1 MIRVACGGERFAQH
15 IRIKGMAHVNE
26 IIAGGSYLV
35 ATCTQC
41 ETMMIFGDAQS
52 PDADE
57 DPRRT
62 EAFLTCPTCLQK
74 DIYHPDDIR
83 IARAVQMQ

>member
-1 MIRVACGGERFAQH
+1 M
-15 IRIKGMAHVNE
+15 RIDQVSE
-26 IIAGGSYLV
+26 IITVNGYLV

-41 ETMMIFGDAQS
+41 ETMMIFGEALS
-52 PDADE
+52 PDADK
-57 DPRRT
+57 DSQRD

-83 IARAVQMQ
+83 IARGAQKQ